1 MMEVEVT
8 QENLSRALLHT
19 SRLASSRN
27 KLPVLNNIL
36 IRTTKTQLFIA
47 ATNLEI
53 AATQK
58 INAKIIKQ
66 GSTTVPAKLFSDYI
80 QNLPKE
86 KVTLSLTQSTLTI
99 RCGKYSSSI
108 HCVSDEEFPELPG
121 ITEKDATRYTVNAQD
136 FKQDLQQTTVAA
148 STDATRPVLTG
159 IYWHTVDG
167 KLYLAATDGYRLAEK
182 EVMKAATEISAIVPV
197 DAAQEVLRTVD
208 ESTESIEILFD
219 DIQVRFR
226 FDEIEITSKLID
238 GQFPNYRQLIP
249 KKSDITFTINKSDLL
264 RVTKIAALFAYG
276 SGGAIT
282 LTTKQEQNE
291 LQVRSIASEV
301 GENTSSIPVDGLE
314 SDGEITLNA
323 RYITDLLST
332 LNTER
337 LQIGFSGGLSPCVIT
352 PVETKGY
359 THIIM
364 PIKS

>member
-1 MMEVEVT
+1 
-8 QENLSRALLHT
+8 
-19 SRLASSRN
+19 
-27 KLPVLNNIL
+27 
-36 IRTTKTQLFIA
+36 
-47 ATNLEI
+47 
-53 AATQK
+53 
-58 INAKIIKQ
+58 
-66 GSTTVPAKLFSDYI
+66 
-80 QNLPKE
+80 
-86 KVTLSLTQSTLTI
+86 
-99 RCGKYSSSI
+99 
-108 HCVSDEEFPELPG
+108 
-121 ITEKDATRYTVNAQD
+121 
-136 FKQDLQQTTVAA
+136 
-148 STDATRPVLTG
+148 VLTG